1 MTWHDLRHYFASLCA
16 DAGYDIRKVSRW
28 MGHANINITDSTYT
42 HLFTDG
48 DDTDALDA
56 AAALARASLASVT
69 PLRASG
75 Q

>member
-1 MTWHDLRHYFASLCA
+1 
-16 DAGYDIRKVSRW
+16 

-42 HLFTDG
+42 HLFNDG
-48 DDTDALDA
+48 DDMDALDDA
-56 AAALARASLASVT
+56 AASAQANFASVT